1 MPRPD
6 GPWLVLALATAL
18 ASGTAVAQRYPSKPV
33 RIVVPYPAGGP
44 SDYAGRVA
52 AQKLTEYL
60 GQQVIVD
67 NRPGGSG
74 MVATEQVARSAPDG
88 YTLMIANGGTFSI
101 LPHLVPKAAYDPV
114 RDFAPVANL
123 IGGPCYLLV
132 HPSVPARNVRELV
145 ALAKGRPGQL
155 SLGSGGVG
163 QITHMAGE
171 LLKVSAGIEILHV
184 PYKGMAQVV
193 PELIGGQISMIFS
206 TAIETLQF
214 ARAGRVRA
222 LAVTSK
228 ARIAAAPDIPT
239 IAESGLPG
247 FEALTWNGIVAPA
260 ALPRELV
267 QSLNRDLLRALAS
280 PELKERLGVQ
290 GNYAIGGTPE
300 EFGTYIRTELAKWGK
315 VVKQANIRME

>member
-1 MPRPD
+1 MLAPAVA
-6 GPWLVLALATAL
+6 LVLGFAH
-18 ASGTAVAQRYPSKPV
+18 GTAAAQRYPSKTV

-52 AQKLTEYL
+52 AQKLSEYL

-74 MVATEQVARSAPDG
+74 AVATEQVARAAPDG
-88 YTLMIANGGTFSI
+88 YTLLIANGGTFSI
-101 LPHLVPKAAYDPV
+101 LPHLVMRAGYDPA
-114 RDFAPVANL
+114 RDFAPIANL

-132 HPSVPARNVRELV
+132 HPSVPARNLRELV
-145 ALAKGRPGQL
+145 ALAKARPGQL
-155 SLGSGGVG
+155 TLGSGGVG

-206 TAIETLQF
+206 TAVETLQF
-214 ARAGRVRA
+214 AKAGRVRP

-228 ARIAAAPDIPT
+228 ARVASAPDVPT
-239 IAESGLPG
+239 IAESGLSG

-260 ALPRELV
+260 ALPRDLV
-267 QSLNRDLLRALAS
+267 QSLNRDLLRAVAS
-280 PELKERLGVQ
+280 PDIQERLAVQ
-290 GNYAIGGTPE
+290 GNYAIGGSPE
-300 EFGTYIRTELAKWGK
+300 AFGAYIRAEFDKWGD
-315 VVKQANIRME
+315 VVRKANIRME